1 MRGGRGQNFQ
11 PALASCRN
19 ATTLEKLKRWPVML
33 KCQPCKD
40 LSCCEYFP
48 AEIPTKL
55 NQYFYHYGSIAFYIH
70 YFVFIMFQGH
80 DSSTK

>member
-1 MRGGRGQNFQ
+1 
-11 PALASCRN
+11 
-19 ATTLEKLKRWPVML
+19 ML